1 MAPIRGRLKT
11 EPPTVLVI
19 DDDMDARRMYS
30 EYLRIN
36 GCIAFT
42 AVDGRSGIDK
52 TNDLCP
58 DVVVL
63 DLAMPKVDGWTVLK
77 HIRESSWTEN
87 IPVIVIEKD
96 RERRFLT
103 LAKELNV
110 PVLLRDMTEDQA
122 LIDAYAG
129 VGVDR
134 LIISPISP
142 EPDQRLHT
150 VKRLAEL
157 AGVAAAA

>member
-1 MAPIRGRLKT
+1 MAPVRSRLKT
-11 EPPTVLVI
+11 EPPTILVI

-42 AVDGRSGIDK
+42 AADGRSGIDK

-63 DLAMPKVDGWTVLK
+63 DLAMPRVDGWTVLK

-87 IPVIVIEKD
+87 IPVIVVTAVGES
-96 RERRFLT
+96 
-103 LAKELNV
+103 
-110 PVLLRDMTEDQA
+110 RDAAFQA
-122 LIDAYAG
+122 GCDAYLTKPC
-129 VGVDR
+129 V
-134 LIISPISP
+134 P
-142 EPDQRLHT
+142 ETLWHQVRAILRWQVTRIRRGARRHAT
-150 VKRLAEL
+150 T
-157 AGVAAAA
+157 